1 MPPKAH
7 SNPPFDLVEN
17 SNFQVYKSEI
27 RKNKTVIKANINTL
41 NQEILKLKKVPAPSI
56 FRKRSHMA
64 TIEHCR
70 STANQAMSTL
80 RDLSTSSES
89 SLADI
94 HLTSTVEADAV
105 AAAVRDL
112 HEGLTEYNNIID
124 EFDDA
129 NGMFIEDIIV
139 EVNSGQPASMLP
151 PAPPPP
157 QTQASN
163 TSNTTS

>member
-7 SNPPFDLVEN
+7 ANPPFDLVEN

-41 NQEILKLKKVPAPSI
+41 NQEILKLKKIPPPSL

-70 STANQAMSTL
+70 ATANQAMSTL
-80 RDLSTSSES
+80 RDLSTSSEA
-89 SLADI
+89 SLSDL
-94 HLTSTVEADAV
+94 HPTSTVEADAV
-105 AAAVRDL
+105 AAAVREL
-112 HEGLTEYNNIID
+112 HESQAEYNNIID

-139 EVNSGQPASMLP
+139 EVNSGQPTGMPP
-151 PAPPPP
+151 PAAPPRRPRL
-157 QTQASN
+157 QVRQA
-163 TSNTTS
+163 